1 MSFEPSWKLSLFC
14 LSIVPL
20 QPAFDDRLRRTRRG
34 FAVGAFSAV
43 HLEATHVEPSHVL
56 VTLFRTIRVAGKTRL
71 QGTRCHTVLITF
83 WRAVGI
89 HVPSSWHRC
98 GRGCDKVSMS
108 PTSIQS
114 LYHGHSTT
122 TTRRSP
128 RQMPRKN

>member
-20 QPAFDDRLRRTRRG
+20 QPAFDDRLRWTRRG

-71 QGTRCHTVLITF
+71 QGTRCRTVLITSGVLWAF
-83 WRAVGI
+83 TYLLPDTAAVEAVI
-89 HVPSSWHRC
+89 
-98 GRGCDKVSMS
+98 K
-108 PTSIQS
+108 
-114 LYHGHSTT
+114 
-122 TTRRSP
+122 
-128 RQMPRKN
+128 